1 MSGFGRPSLGED
13 PDAFPAGGALGC
25 EHRQAGSDQRHN
37 LPVQFTTFVGRE
49 RDATDISRLLLDH
62 RLVSLTGVGGVGKT
76 RLALRVASDLMANQH
91 QGVWFVDLSSLTS
104 AALVVTT
111 LLHTL
116 HIEAIAH
123 QSELEALLDF
133 LRVRDLTL
141 LLIIA
146 SISWIPLLS
155 WFQIFCA
162 KLPMYEC

>member
-1 MSGFGRPSLGED
+1 VGRLAVALGLSAAETTAFASAAKRPMSGFGRPSLGED

-91 QGVWFVDLSSLTS
+91 QGV
-104 AALVVTT
+104 
-111 LLHTL
+111 
-116 HIEAIAH
+116 
-123 QSELEALLDF
+123 
-133 LRVRDLTL
+133 
-141 LLIIA
+141 LI
-146 SISWIPLLS
+146 SRP
-155 WFQIFCA
+155 
-162 KLPMYEC
+162 